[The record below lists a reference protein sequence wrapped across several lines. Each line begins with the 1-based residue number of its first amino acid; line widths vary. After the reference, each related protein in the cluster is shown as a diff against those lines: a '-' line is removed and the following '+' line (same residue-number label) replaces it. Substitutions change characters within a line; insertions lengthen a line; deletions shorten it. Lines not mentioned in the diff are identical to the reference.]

1 MHAYQPSILTTPA
14 DFSPSQSALADSVIL
29 VTGAASEIGNA
40 LALAAAKSGATV
52 LLLDRKQRNMTA
64 LYDAIYDQR
73 LAQPMMIEFDMVRAD
88 AHAFENL
95 GNSLSE
101 QFPEIHGLVHCAMWG
116 APLTPAP
123 LAEMESWS
131 KVLDQQLIKPMYL
144 TKTLCPN
151 LNHANPAS
159 IIFTVMDIG
168 RAGRAYWG
176 AVGAAFA
183 GVENFCESLS
193 VELFDYKTRV
203 NTLDPGK
210 VKTAIRKHFYPAE
223 TDKNLREANDPEIIN
238 TYLYL
243 LSDQS
248 HQQTAKRFS
257 VISG

>member
-1 MHAYQPSILTTPA
+1 MQTGILTTPP
-14 DFSPSQSALADSVIL
+14 DFVPSHSTLADCVIL
-29 VTGAASEIGNA
+29 ITGATSEIGNA
-40 LALAAAKSGATV
+40 VALAAAKSGAII
-52 LLLDRKQRNMTA
+52 LLLDRKQRTMTS
-64 LYDAIYDQR
+64 LYDAIC
-73 LAQPMMIEFDMVRAD
+73 AQGSAPPMMIEFDMLRAD
-88 AHAFENL
+88 ADAFERL
-95 GNSLSE
+95 GTSLLE
-101 QFPEIHGLVHCAMWG
+101 QFPEIHGLVHCAMWS

-123 LAEMESWS
+123 LAEIEIWS

-151 LNHANPAS
+151 LNHAKPAS

-193 VELFDYKTRV
+193 AELFDYKTRA

-210 VKTAIRKHFYPAE
+210 VKTAIRRHFYPAE
-223 TDKNLREANDPEIIN
+223 ANDHLSTANDPKIIN

-243 LSDQS
+243 LSQQS
-248 HQQTAKRFS
+248 YPHSAQRFS
-257 VISG
+257 VVS